1 MIHIAN
7 INVSLTPTTSLPT
20 SSSLNHGL
28 GLPMFLQSMISLAAL
43 FLANFAKKL
52 AWGVDIDPGTFVRE
66 CGQDIIK

>member
-7 INVSLTPTTSLPT
+7 SNISFTPITSLPT
-20 SSSLNHGL
+20 SSSLNRGL
-28 GLPMFLQSMISLAAL
+28 GLPMFLQSIIPLDAL

-52 AWGVDIDPGTFVRE
+52 SWDVDIDPGTFVRE